1 MNEIEKILKDNMED
15 YESVKRQALKFIHEN
30 KKELSKNYAYAE
42 VCGNPVDA
50 SCFFFL
56 IDEKK
61 PGSDL
66 LLEMLDYA
74 LKNYVSS
81 EKASVTACIK
91 GGFHLVKKTGVDYV
105 KEESREYL
113 EALSQAGY
121 IIGNMVLPGSF
132 VKKEAQVYFNP
143 MLEIYDRKSVE
154 TAEFLSVTA
163 RELLKTDYIY
173 APSKSKAKEAWLE
186 KCTLGKVYDGKVIIE
201 KKEGLKEGRGSLL
214 ECIRRQNAVPG
225 MEFFSLRN
233 QEERKKVLILSSWK
247 AEREAKLVVRKLA
260 DSMDREKYDTDI
272 YSGWLGSKGD
282 VKEFLAFEK
291 SFQK

>member
-50 SCFFFL
+50 SHFFFL

-91 GGFHLVKKTGVDYV
+91 GVNIWRRFP
-105 KEESREYL
+105 R
-113 EALSQAGY
+113 
-121 IIGNMVLPGSF
+121 
-132 VKKEAQVYFNP
+132 QV
-143 MLEIYDRKSVE
+143 
-154 TAEFLSVTA
+154 TLSVIWFCQV
-163 RELLKTDYIY
+163 LL
-173 APSKSKAKEAWLE
+173 
-186 KCTLGKVYDGKVIIE
+186 
-201 KKEGLKEGRGSLL
+201 
-214 ECIRRQNAVPG
+214 
-225 MEFFSLRN
+225 
-233 QEERKKVLILSSWK
+233 
-247 AEREAKLVVRKLA
+247 
-260 DSMDREKYDTDI
+260 
-272 YSGWLGSKGD
+272 
-282 VKEFLAFEK
+282 
-291 SFQK
+291 

>member
-42 VCGNPVDA
+42 VCGNPVEA
-50 SCFFFL
+50 SHFFFL

-121 IIGNMVLPGSF
+121 IIGNMVLPGSLWRLQNF
-132 VKKEAQVYFNP
+132 SQ
-143 MLEIYDRKSVE
+143 LRQ
-154 TAEFLSVTA
+154 
-163 RELLKTDYIY
+163 
-173 APSKSKAKEAWLE
+173 
-186 KCTLGKVYDGKVIIE
+186 
-201 KKEGLKEGRGSLL
+201 GS
-214 ECIRRQNAVPG
+214 
-225 MEFFSLRN
+225 F
-233 QEERKKVLILSSWK
+233 
-247 AEREAKLVVRKLA
+247 
-260 DSMDREKYDTDI
+260 
-272 YSGWLGSKGD
+272 
-282 VKEFLAFEK
+282 
-291 SFQK
+291 